1 MSGGDTYH
9 PDSGQHCERCGY
21 CVDGL
26 AIGEELTCPE
36 CGQTSPPHDL
46 WARRPWP
53 SLTATGVRLCL
64 PAVVLAAAFVGLGA
78 FRGTREVLVWPVLPA
93 WLAMAVVMGVVWPWA
108 EAGRM
113 GRASEPLLTRAA
125 RVRGVRVQALLVSL
139 TAIAS
144 GTAVFVAML

>member
-1 MSGGDTYH
+1 M
-9 PDSGQHCERCGY
+9 
-21 CVDGL
+21 DGL

-144 GTAVFVAML
+144 GTAVFVALL